1 MSEKRT
7 KVVLNGA
14 VKEIQHPC
22 SGLELLA
29 MLGWKPTQVVMEHN
43 GRVLPRS
50 ELGSVFLNENDIV
63 EIILPVAGG

>member
-1 MSEKRT
+1 MSKNRIN
-7 KVVLNGA
+7 VVLNGK

-22 SGLELLA
+22 TGLELLA
-29 MLGWKPTQVVMEHN
+29 VLGWMPTQVVMEQN

-50 ELGSVFLNENDIV
+50 ELGSIGLNENDVI